1 MKQVW
6 DIGSEQKMALTKSP
20 FNKLQPGE
28 KKMQNSESK
37 KFYQPI
43 NIKMHLEF
51 NPENDLRRTK
61 HLVKKSPVM
70 KGSASRCSEALL
82 GAVN

>member
-6 DIGSEQKMALTKSP
+6 DIGPEQKMALTKSP

-51 NPENDLRRTK
+51 NFIRKLQVPIKFFNLFVQ
-61 HLVKKSPVM
+61 LIIFV
-70 KGSASRCSEALL
+70 L
-82 GAVN
+82 